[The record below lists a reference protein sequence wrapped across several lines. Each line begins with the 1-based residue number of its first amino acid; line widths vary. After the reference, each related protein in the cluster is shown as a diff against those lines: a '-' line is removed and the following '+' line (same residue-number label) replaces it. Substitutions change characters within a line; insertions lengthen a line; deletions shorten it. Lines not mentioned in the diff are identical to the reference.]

1 MNEKT
6 PTLRR
11 VGRPRLSWFENA
23 CRNVWSLLAPGTEY
37 THNDAQKDTI
47 KKAAQAGYPPF
58 PQPIL
63 YQEQGNRHETR

>member
-1 MNEKT
+1 MTEKT

-11 VGRPRLSWFENA
+11 VGRPRLTWFENA

-37 THNDAQKDTI
+37 LHNDAQKDTI

-58 PQPIL
+58 PQLITH
-63 YQEQGNRHETR
+63 QVQ